1 MASSLGVLFA
11 FLSVLHV
18 VVSHGASPAQM
29 YWESK
34 LPNTPMPK
42 SIQEFLPE
50 ADYSAQGGAKLFLAS
65 GGVLKSKTFS
75 YKHAG
80 TEEELAASSNADIFF
95 FEHQLIPGT
104 KLKVQF
110 SNTISKAKFLPANVA
125 KSMPMSS
132 KDLPQIL
139 ARLAINPASAASK
152 VVSQTIN
159 DCETPSVSGEPELCA
174 ASLEQMVDFSI
185 KKLGNQ
191 IQVKSTEVEK
201 VDRAVQEYTIEE
213 GVERFAGSKTV
224 ACHAKNFAYPMFMCH
239 AAATT
244 RAYSVP
250 LVGANGSK
258 VNAVVACHTNTAR
271 WNPRNLAFQMLKVSP
286 GSTPV
291 CHFLPEDHIIFGSS
305 N

>member
-1 MASSLGVLFA
+1 
-11 FLSVLHV
+11 
-18 VVSHGASPAQM
+18 
-29 YWESK
+29 
-34 LPNTPMPK
+34 MPK

-50 ADYSAQGGAKLFLAS
+50 ADYSSQGGVKLFLAS

-95 FEHQLIPGT
+95 FEHQLVPGT

-139 ARLAINPASAASK
+139 APAAK
-152 VVSQTIN
+152 LVNETVN
-159 DCETPSVSGEPELCA
+159 DCESPSVSGEPELCA
-174 ASLEQMVDFSI
+174 ASLEEIIDFSL
-185 KKLGNQ
+185 KKLGNK
-191 IQVKSTEVEK
+191 IEAKSTDVEK
-201 VDRAVQEYTIEE
+201 VDRKVQEYTIQE
-213 GVERFAGSKTV
+213 GVERFAGSRTV

-250 LVGANGSK
+250 LVGSNGSK

-271 WNPRNLAFQMLKVSP
+271 WNPKNLAFQMLKVMP
-286 GSTPV
+286 GSVPV
-291 CHFLPEDHIIFGSS
+291 CHFLPEDHIIFGAS